1 MTPAEIIRA
10 HAAKQGLSP
19 NALAINIK
27 QFLDQPRTKMVRDG
41 DCMFLIKAKDDVVN
55 FYIVNGGNSTGYI
68 RALQAFAALMQR
80 MGFKK
85 GAMRISDK
93 EQSQKIAKL
102 IGAKSVSYKEV
113 GGTGDPYLMTMEF

>member
-1 MTPAEIIRA
+1 MTAAEIIRA
-10 HAAKQGLSP
+10 HASNQGQNA
-19 NALAINIK
+19 NALATNIK
-27 QFLDQPRTKMVRDG
+27 KFLDQPRTKMFREG
-41 DCMFLIKAKDDVVN
+41 DCMFLTKIAGDTVN

-68 RALQAFAALMQR
+68 RALKAFAELMER
-80 MGFKK
+80 LGFKK

-102 IGAKSVSYKEV
+102 IGAKSVSYKKV